1 MSEVPT
7 TAIVAFPFRKDEL
20 SVLRSE
26 LAGAADLQ
34 CCQSAVEVL
43 GLAAESPPLVFLVG
57 MRDRRGASTVPVID
71 VLRREFPRV
80 PVIAYCE
87 LTYGDLREAFA
98 AGHAGVQ
105 HVVVRGY
112 DSTLGVLQRIL
123 REAQGCDVLDV
134 VLTEIAPLA
143 TPTLRELLVHGITH
157 AHRHPSVAQVAAA
170 LRVSSVTLTSALR
183 RDGLP
188 APGQV
193 LSWCR
198 LLVAARGLENPGCSV
213 SRVAA
218 ELGFASASELRM
230 MLMRHTGLRP
240 GEVRACGGLPF
251 LAARFHGRLSEYP
264 DVPRAAV
271 RQTGG
276 PSPRQGWR
284 RRTGDD

>member
-1 MSEVPT
+1 MSHGST
-7 TAIVAFPFRKDEL
+7 TAIVAFPFQRDEL

-26 LAGAADLQ
+26 LAGAADLR
-34 CCQSAVEVL
+34 CCQSAAEVL
-43 GLAAESPPLVFLVG
+43 GLAAESPPRLFLVG
-57 MRDRRGASTVPVID
+57 MHDRRGTSTVPMID
-71 VLRREFPRV
+71 ILRREFPRV
-80 PVIAYCE
+80 PVVAYCE
-87 LTYGDLREAFA
+87 LTYDDLRAALA

-105 HVVVRGY
+105 DLVVRGY
-112 DSTLGVLQRIL
+112 DSTLAVLQRIL
-123 REAQGCDVLDV
+123 REAQGRDVADV

-143 TPTLRELLVHGITH
+143 TPMLRELLVHGITH
-157 AHRHPSVAQVAAA
+157 AHRNPSVAQVAAA
-170 LRVSSVTLTSALR
+170 LRVSPVTLTGALR

-198 LLVAARGLENPGCSV
+198 LLVAAARMENPGSSV

-240 GEVRACGGLPF
+240 SEVRACGGLRL
-251 LAARFHGRLSEYP
+251 LAERFRARLSEYP
-264 DVPRAAV
+264 DVRARRCDRRPAG
-271 RQTGG
+271 RTGG
-276 PSPRQGWR
+276 AGA